1 MTRHHGTG
9 ATLGNAH
16 LPTSTRRAY
25 AMAMPDLARWT
36 RAEVLALPDDG
47 MRHELIDGE
56 LIVTPT
62 PRVRHQDGVMALH
75 ELLST
80 YVREHGVGRCYDLPG
95 DLEVLPHQL
104 TQPDLFVVPPGIRF
118 DRWEDAPTPI
128 LVIEVASPSTARYDR
143 GTKRRFYQRAV
154 VPEYWIVDLD
164 ARLVERWRPL
174 DARPDVLDHEI
185 TWQPGPDVP
194 PLRIDLD
201 RFFVHVMDEV

>member
-1 MTRHHGTG
+1 MTPWLQRG
-9 ATLGNAH
+9 ATLGDAH
-16 LPTSTRRAY
+16 LPTFTRRAY
-25 AMAMPDLARWT
+25 AMAMPDVARWT

-56 LIVTPT
+56 LIVTPA
-62 PRVRHQDGVMALH
+62 PRVRHQDGVTALTTI
-75 ELLST
+75 LLP
-80 YVREHGVGRCYDLPG
+80 YVQEHRLGRFYAVPA
-95 DLEVLPHQL
+95 DLEMLPDQL

-118 DRWEDAPTPI
+118 DRWEDAPTPV

-143 GTKRRFYQRAV
+143 GTKRRLYQRAG

-164 ARLVERWRPL
+164 ARLVERWRPV
-174 DARPDVLDHEI
+174 DTRPEVLDHEI

>member
-1 MTRHHGTG
+1 
-9 ATLGNAH
+9 
-16 LPTSTRRAY
+16 
-25 AMAMPDLARWT
+25 MAMPDLARWT

-80 YVREHGVGRCYDLPG
+80 YALAHGVGRCYNLPG
-95 DLEVLPHQL
+95 DLEVLPDQL
-104 TQPDLFVVPPGIRF
+104 TQPDLFVVPPGPRF

-143 GTKRRFYQRAV
+143 GTKRRFYQRAG

-164 ARLVERWRPL
+164 ARLVERWRPGDL
-174 DARPDVLDHEI
+174 RPEVLDHDI
-185 TWQPGPDVP
+185 VWQPGSEAPA
-194 PLRIDLD
+194 LRIDLD
-201 RFFVHVMDEV
+201 RFFVEVIDAT